1 MNWLTATEVKTALDQ
16 RRRKPMMRGAG
27 RTSVASRASETC
39 PVPLTRLRLN
49 DLRLGR
55 AFFYKR
61 RCGTAPALRGGEIST
76 NAGKAKQTLRQCRP
90 DASSGNGCWKSLLY
104 LILPN
109 TCKKE

>member
-16 RRRKPMMRGAG
+16 RRRKPMMQGAG

-55 AFFYKR
+55 AFYRR

-104 LILPN
+104 LILPK
-109 TCKKE
+109 TCK